1 MNNSFSLRK
10 ISIIGL
16 LLVTLAGLTGGLATS
31 HWTDETQV
39 TGSMAMGRLEWDITP
54 TALSWN
60 TNTVM
65 EFDVDIDSPG
75 DGPGATG
82 LVAVDLENAY
92 PQGYGTL
99 MLIVRNEGTIP
110 VHVTFWVD
118 TSNANCT
125 APGNISATLL
135 MDYILL
141 NPGFDAPHYNGIYN
155 YNNYSI
161 ADVSAGWTD
170 PLTHSLTWWTSN
182 HGSPSTQISLEDI
195 AASGQILKLNNT
207 PTTIME
213 HDSDSI
219 IMPGEKSVIIIW
231 IGLSS
236 QLQQHEELMGAS
248 CHPAFQI
255 HYTATQALP

>member
-1 MNNSFSLRK
+1 MKNFSFKKITIASLM
-10 ISIIGL
+10 L
-16 LLVTLAGLTGGLATS
+16 LTLATLSGGLALS
-31 HWTDETQV
+31 HWSDDTQI
-39 TGSMAMGRLEWDITP
+39 TGQMSMGTLEWDITP

-65 EFDVDIDSPG
+65 EFDVDIDDPG

-110 VHVTFWVD
+110 IHVTFWVD
-118 TSNANCT
+118 TTVANCT
-125 APGNISATLL
+125 NPDL

-141 NPGFDAPHYNGIYN
+141 NPGFDAPYYNGIYN

-161 ADVSAGWTD
+161 ADVSGGWMDLYTL
-170 PLTHSLTWWTSN
+170 PLTWWGAH
-182 HGSPSTQISLEDI
+182 HGTPTTQISLEDI
-195 AASGQILKLNNT
+195 ARSGKILKLNAT

-213 HDSDSI
+213 HDDDAI

-236 QLQQHEELMGAS
+236 DLQQHEELMGAS
-248 CHPAFQI
+248 CFPAFQI
-255 HYTATQALP
+255 HYIATQALP

>member
-1 MNNSFSLRK
+1 MA
-10 ISIIGL
+10 GL
-16 LLVTLAGLTGGLATS
+16 LLFAMIGLAGGLALS
-31 HWTDETQV
+31 HWDDSTQV
-39 TGSMAMGRLEWDITP
+39 TGSATMGHLEWDITP

-110 VHVTFWVD
+110 IHVTFWVD
-118 TSNANCT
+118 TSVANCT
-125 APGNISATLL
+125 DPALL
-135 MDYILL
+135 NYILL
-141 NPGFDAPHYNGIYN
+141 NPGFDAPYYNGIYN

-170 PLTHSLTWWTSN
+170 PYTQNLSWWGTN
-182 HGSPSTQISLEDI
+182 HGSPSTSLSLEDI
-195 AASGQILKLNNT
+195 AASGMVLKLNNT

-213 HDSDSI
+213 HDSDAV
-219 IMPGEKSVIIIW
+219 IMPGEKSVIIMWLGI
-231 IGLSS
+231 SS
-236 QLQQHEELMGAS
+236 DLQEHEELMGAS
-248 CHPAFQI
+248 CMPAFQI
-255 HYTATQALP
+255 HYIATQAVP